1 MSRLTTLSVLLCVLH
16 ASTQRSTPADDHYV
30 AAVVEYQ
37 VSNDVS
43 ANLQNYANLIK
54 DASGQNAD
62 IIVFPELTLSRGRSV
77 VVPIHG
83 ILKDYPVPA
92 LRPDLYDEVLVTIS
106 SAARQNAIYVVINIE
121 ELVDCT
127 HDNSEYCPE
136 PERYLFNTNVVF
148 DRTGAVI
155 DRYRKINLFG
165 EYTRMPALQPDLGVF
180 STDFG
185 VKFGHF
191 VCFDLMFQVPAVQL
205 VDKYNLTDIIFPT
218 MWFSEMPYLTAVQI
232 QEAYAYS
239 MNVNFLGAGANN
251 VRVGSAGSGI
261 YSGKAGA
268 LVSTMP
274 GVPTTRLL
282 VAKVPKVPGKVS
294 GTYPGPIYDDP
305 STQDDLVL
313 ISDPSLPS
321 HITRTLTP
329 GFQEITLT
337 DKDVTCHFKVRLNK
351 RNTDTYYRYRA
362 AAFSG
367 VRSFS
372 GVATGGSRLCSVVAC
387 TNDTI
392 QSCGHRFP
400 KYVENA
406 TSVFEELEII
416 AEVPKPIID
425 EAVETTD
432 SAYFP
437 VSLDTAIMPLEIS
450 EYTFEEKHTSTI
462 NIYEYKLKNFDT
474 GLYAFGIWGRVYETD
489 GEDAT
494 PAVDETNNGIVVR
507 IRIVLL
513 LLSLFVGFNI

>member
-351 RNTDTYYRYRA
+351 RNTDTGYHYRA
-362 AAFSG
+362 FVQDGTTTYS
-367 VRSFS
+367 RRPL
-372 GVATGGSRLCSVVAC
+372 GVAACLVVAC
-387 TNDTI
+387 KTDDKK
-392 QSCGHRFP
+392 SCPYRF
-400 KYVENA
+400 KHNEENY
-406 TSVFEELEII
+406 EIDELEISM
-416 AEVPKPIID
+416 
-425 EAVETTD
+425 TTYRD
-432 SAYFP
+432 HYNTSLHCSDIEYYP
-437 VSLDTAIMPLEIS
+437 VSLRNNKFPLSPKNFTFTGTEKMNSIS
-450 EYTFEEKHTSTI
+450 EVKGGFTNLSFKMSKPQNDIVAFGVWGRLYNRDGGPGEKREDDVANYIELEEV
-462 NIYEYKLKNFDT
+462 IYEGKIKT
-474 GLYAFGIWGRVYETD
+474 
-489 GEDAT
+489 
-494 PAVDETNNGIVVR
+494 
-507 IRIVLL
+507 
-513 LLSLFVGFNI
+513 